1 MSILKLDTSMV
12 PLFFPI
18 PYWLVPKIETC
29 LRYFL
34 EKNPQM

>member
-1 MSILKLDTSMV
+1 MV

-29 LRYFL
+29 LKYFL
-34 EKNPQM
+34 DKNPQK